1 MNVSHTSRGWSGTP
15 GIGRLIDDVPL
26 LAGAD
31 GRRKGRDGV
40 AFATRKRRPG
50 FYRDAQVPDPLTT
63 RGTLANRF
71 RIQDDTF
78 NNDYR

>member
-1 MNVSHTSRGWSGTP
+1 MLLAFFLG
-15 GIGRLIDDVPL
+15 VPL
-26 LAGAD
+26 LLAAV
-31 GRRKGRDGV
+31 V

-50 FYRDAQVPDPLTT
+50 FYRDVQVPDPLTT